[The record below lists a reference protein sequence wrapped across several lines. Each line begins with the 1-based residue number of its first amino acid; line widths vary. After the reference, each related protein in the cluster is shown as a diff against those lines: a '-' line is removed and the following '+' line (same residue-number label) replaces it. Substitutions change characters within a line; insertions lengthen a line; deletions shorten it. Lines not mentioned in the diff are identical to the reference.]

1 MGSRGWTEPPRVSGS
16 GPPLSPPHTSCS
28 CQEAPSLLLFP
39 TPKAAKGLHSL
50 PTEDPWALLGP
61 CLGRGAGRASPLG
74 VWAGLRAAG
83 AAVSRPR
90 LGLAQVL
97 GVDLV
102 VHGAE
107 HPAGLLT
114 CRGPATAGSRSV
126 HILPMPSLGQ
136 TPFWTHPEYHFDR
149 ASVTPLDR
157 WPSLRLRE
165 LYLWVTK
172 PLSDT
177 WSLAPGPP
185 STAKGIPCPRRCHC
199 LQEVLW
205 FSWLRWGPFVESPH
219 SWVSPRWP
227 PMTCR
232 CCNYLSASHPRL
244 ERLQESAEPCT
255 QPRVRP
261 PQAAALT
268 STTFSAA
275 VTP

>member
-28 CQEAPSLLLFP
+28 CQEPRSLLLFP

-50 PTEDPWALLGP
+50 PTEELGP
-61 CLGRGAGRASPLG
+61 CLGLAWALPGQRG
-74 VWAGLRAAG
+74 WQGLTAWCVGRAAG
-83 AAVSRPR
+83 
-90 LGLAQVL
+90 
-97 GVDLV
+97 
-102 VHGAE
+102 
-107 HPAGLLT
+107 
-114 CRGPATAGSRSV
+114 CRGGGQPAAAGAGTGARGRPHRPWCRTPSGSADLQRPGTAGSRSV

-165 LYLWVTK
+165 LHLWVME

-227 PMTCR
+227 P
-232 CCNYLSASHPRL
+232 
-244 ERLQESAEPCT
+244 
-255 QPRVRP
+255 
-261 PQAAALT
+261 
-268 STTFSAA
+268 
-275 VTP
+275 

>member
-1 MGSRGWTEPPRVSGS
+1 MWAHEGGQNHPGSQAQA
-16 GPPLSPPHTSCS
+16 PHC
-28 CQEAPSLLLFP
+28 LLP
-39 TPKAAKGLHSL
+39 TPAAAVRSPAASSSSQHLKQLKVSTPFPPKSL
-50 PTEDPWALLGP
+50 GPAWALLGP

-90 LGLAQVL
+90 LGLAQVF
-97 GVDLV
+97 GVDLI

-165 LYLWVTK
+165 LHLWVME

-227 PMTCR
+227 P
-232 CCNYLSASHPRL
+232 
-244 ERLQESAEPCT
+244 
-255 QPRVRP
+255 
-261 PQAAALT
+261 
-268 STTFSAA
+268 
-275 VTP
+275 